1 MLRHFDRPL
10 KRFTAALFTVAA
22 LALPSAFAEPAEESL
37 CPPSDRVVVEAVE
50 ATTTLDEN
58 ARRLLLDGI
67 TH

>member
-10 KRFTAALFTVAA
+10 KHLTAALFAVAA
-22 LALPSAFAEPAEESL
+22 LAVLSASAQPAEESL